1 MTTTTTVDEAEVDES
16 ESGIIGRRQLLGLL
30 GLGLG
35 GTLLLPQTAVAAS
48 KATVIELVNVRAKP
62 STTAEV
68 RGQLAKGDSVTV
80 ISTAT
85 HWTRIRF
92 EGGTGYVARRYLRAA
107 PAVST
112 AVTVAAVAVLA
123 GSVRITTTAVNLR
136 QGPALSQDV
145 LQVLPKRTRVTMT
158 GQLRS
163 GYAEVV
169 TGISATGWISARYL
183 AATTGLPAVVGTRVA
198 TEALD
203 IRTTSGSNAKTVDEV
218 AKGTALSMT
227 GVIANARAQIV
238 YEENVR
244 WVTAKY
250 LATPSTTL
258 PSAPDLPTITG
269 YRYATAD
276 LNIRST
282 YKTAYTLITEV
293 PVGTRLAITGVVKS
307 KRMQVIYDN
316 AVRWVTAKYLS
327 KTEPKVDETPKYAV
341 EKGLKPNAIKIHR
354 AVLTKY
360 PSITTFYGVR
370 RDALP
375 DHPSGRALDIMIPNY
390 KSAQGKKMG
399 QDLSRWL
406 RANAAAYGV
415 NYVIW
420 DQHIWNNERASEGWR
435 YMANRGGDSANHK
448 NHVHVTVY
456 AKGYSPV

>member
-1 MTTTTTVDEAEVDES
+1 MTTTKTVDEAE
-16 ESGIIGRRQLLGLL
+16 SGTIGRRQLLGLL

-35 GTLLLPQTAVAAS
+35 GSLLIPQTAVAAS
-48 KATVIELVNVRAKP
+48 TATATELVNVRAKP

-68 RGQLAKGDSVTV
+68 LGQLAEGDKVTV

-85 HWTRIRF
+85 NWTRIRF
-92 EGGTGYVARRYLRAA
+92 EGGSGYVARRYLRAA
-107 PAVST
+107 PAVTTEVS
-112 AVTVAAVAVLA
+112 AAAAAVLA
-123 GSVRITTTAVNLR
+123 GSVRITTAAVNLR
-136 QGPALSQDV
+136 EGPALSQDV
-145 LQVLPKRTRVTMT
+145 IKVLPKRTRVTMT
-158 GQLRS
+158 GQSRS

-169 TGISATGWISARYL
+169 TGISATGWISTRYL

-203 IRTTSGSNAKTVDEV
+203 IRTASGANARTVDEV
-218 AKGTALSMT
+218 KKGTSLSVT
-227 GVIANARAQIV
+227 GVVANARAQIV

-250 LATPSTTL
+250 LATPATSL
-258 PSAPDLPTITG
+258 PTAPDLPKITG

-282 YKTAYTLITEV
+282 YTTKYTLITEV
-293 PVGTRLAITGVVKS
+293 PVGTRLAITGVIKK
-307 KRMQVIYDN
+307 KRMQVVYDN

-327 KTEPKVDETPKYAV
+327 KTKPEVDETPKYAV

-354 AVLTKY
+354 AVLTRY

-390 KSAQGKKMG
+390 KSAKGKKMG
-399 QDLSRWL
+399 HDLSRWL

-420 DQHIWNNERASEGWR
+420 DQHIWNNERAGDGWR